1 MIILFVQFTF
11 ASNTATILGG
21 LLVGD
26 KVQLRTI
33 SVFTYSFC
41 MSVSEL
47 FRKCTVSEIQITS
60 KVTYLVHMYTEWTK
74 IEIE

>member
-47 FRKCTVSEIQITS
+47 FRKYTVSEIQITS